1 MPYSLHGGSYPY
13 TSSAAGGGRLDVN
26 EYCMAVGVN
35 TKGST
40 ANGWTNNGHANDCP
54 SSDSDWPNKSYN
66 HGSPYLTVWL
76 K

>member
-13 TSSAAGGGRLDVN
+13 TSLKHGGGILAVN
-26 EYCMAVGVN
+26 DYCMAVGVN
-35 TKGST
+35 TKDSL
-40 ANGWTNNGHANDCP
+40 AHGWRNNGHANDCP
-54 SSDSDWPNKSYN
+54 SSVSDWPNKSYK